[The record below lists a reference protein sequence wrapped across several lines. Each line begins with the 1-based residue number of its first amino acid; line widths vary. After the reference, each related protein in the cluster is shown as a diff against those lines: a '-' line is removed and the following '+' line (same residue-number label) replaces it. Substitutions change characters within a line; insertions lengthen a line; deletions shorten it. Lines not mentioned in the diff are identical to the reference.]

1 MMYSLLKLLWFTT
14 VSSNTDRNVE
24 KQDCNSKI
32 IRLLH
37 NRTPEVSACCLCL
50 TFGVIV
56 KQTSQSSVSI
66 NPQDVIT
73 EDVIT
78 EFPIMLYIIM
88 IM

>member
-14 VSSNTDRNVE
+14 VSSNTDRNVG

-37 NRTPEVSACCLCL
+37 NGTPEVSACCLCL
-50 TFGVIV
+50 TFGVVV

-73 EDVIT
+73 E
-78 EFPIMLYIIM
+78 FPIMLYIIM